1 MFVCVMCAIRAT
13 DTAMT
18 FAQKRSVSRC
28 NVHPLTHLLIP
39 FIFSIY
45 LSSFFFF
52 FFFVRQFLFSQ
63 HTNRFDCYQ
72 CSIHTKSDRFS
83 VLFYYSSSFFT
94 SSFFPIIWMVF
105 FVTQK
110 SRMCGMTLPARFVS
124 AALYCWFCWWN
135 KRENMDGQRW
145 RVFSISVACK
155 HTTTNKS
162 HMEVRMFVADA
173 PVWPLVLPQNQET
186 QKKTQLETKRSSYTV
201 FICKSLY

>member
-52 FFFVRQFLFSQ
+52 FFVRQFLFPNTQ
-63 HTNRFDCYQ
+63 TGLIVINVQFTQNRIDFRYFF
-72 CSIHTKSDRFS
+72 II
-83 VLFYYSSSFFT
+83 LLLSSHL
-94 SSFFPIIWMVF
+94 FFPIIWMVF